1 MEQAFRMPLN
11 TDDMIFFDGFDDS
24 IFTDTTQHESCRA
37 CTECLM
43 MIGIDWMT
51 FSHQCTDPCTICK
64 DYIVACLVFA
74 KWGIHLILCMLK
86 VEFIRDVLNELCAFT
101 YSDDLNATADSQ
113 DRFSGF
119 LKSFV

>member
-43 MIGIDWMT
+43 VIGIDWVT

-64 DYIVACLVFA
+64 YYIVACLVFA

-86 VEFIRDVLNELCAFT
+86 VEFIRDVLNEL
-101 YSDDLNATADSQ
+101 
-113 DRFSGF
+113 
-119 LKSFV
+119 